1 MSQFF
6 VKWFMREFQ
15 EIRLVGSRNPRPFP
29 FHLAR
34 AIGSMPAP
42 LPAIG
47 RVNGGGGGGSSSSSS
62 SSSNGNSAASRLDSV
77 LIEFI
82 WIQSAD

>member
-62 SSSNGNSAASRLDSV
+62 NGSSAASRLDSV